1 MVTKVNQ
8 MSNHDLTL
16 LDEIYM
22 KRYIVWISYIAD
34 CCVASWHFCVCL
46 DALQITK
53 QWYAEIQVIL
63 LILRSKPNLNLQYL
77 EYLPAPVLVSLVAW
91 EVVEIE
97 QALHGLRPQQ
107 VVSVV
112 GLDVEVLWVG
122 GKTLFKSPWKWT
134 IDYLCW
140 SRLIVEVGY
149 FWCQKGWLSEN
160 KEHISTLTMIH
171 NRQHQED
178 LHIKPGK
185 SEVTCVGQLLCKLL
199 MLLKWMKMM
208 VRMMKKMRMRMKY
221 HKKQE
226 QRIFR

>member
-8 MSNHDLTL
+8 MSNHDLIL

-63 LILRSKPNLNLQYL
+63 LIFRSKRNLNLQYL

-112 GLDVEVLWVG
+112 GLHVEVLWEADQNLVQ
-122 GKTLFKSPWKWT
+122 KS
-134 IDYLCW
+134 L
-140 SRLIVEVGY
+140 EM
-149 FWCQKGWLSEN
+149 N
-160 KEHISTLTMIH
+160 
-171 NRQHQED
+171 
-178 LHIKPGK
+178 
-185 SEVTCVGQLLCKLL
+185 SEVRF
-199 MLLKWMKMM
+199 
-208 VRMMKKMRMRMKY
+208 VRAVTGGGSVK
-221 HKKQE
+221 
-226 QRIFR
+226 FLVAV